1 MEGGCEDMSLV
12 FQQLISGVAMG
23 CIYALVA
30 LGYTFIWNA
39 VGIVNLAQGDFVTL
53 AAFIY
58 GISLVNHLG
67 WPFVLALLGVL
78 AAMALFGAGVEKVV
92 YYPLRTAHPRT
103 VMLSTL
109 ALSILMANLVLIIWG
124 PYPLSTTGPFG
135 HRLLVMGNVSIP
147 YQNIFIIIV
156 GVLLLFLQN
165 FFFTRTSMGK
175 VMRAVAQN
183 QEAATL
189 MGIETS
195 KVIAFTFAYSSAIAG
210 VAGVLIAPVF
220 MISTDLGAV
229 GLKGFASSVIGG
241 FGQVFGAAFGGIF
254 LGIMEVLAASY
265 ISSLY
270 KDAIVFLILILF
282 LLLRPQ
288 GFFGRKGSE
297 SL

>member
-1 MEGGCEDMSLV
+1 MSLIL
-12 FQQLISGVAMG
+12 QQLVGGVAMG

-67 WPFVLALLGVL
+67 WPFALALVGVL
-78 AAMALFGAGVEKVV
+78 LAMAVFGTSVEKVV
-92 YYPLRTAHPRT
+92 YYPLRNAHPRT

-109 ALSILMANLVLIIWG
+109 ALSILMSNLILIVWG

-135 HRLLVMGNVSIP
+135 HAILTIGDVSIP
-147 YQNIFIIIV
+147 YQNIFIIAV
-156 GVLLLFLQN
+156 SVVLLFLQH
-165 FFFTRTSMGK
+165 FFFNRTSLGK

-195 KVIAFTFAYSSAIAG
+195 KIIAFTFAYSSALAGIAG
-210 VAGVLIAPVF
+210 VLVAPIF
-220 MISTDLGAV
+220 MISTDLGAI
-229 GLKGFASSVIGG
+229 GMKGFASSVIGG
-241 FGQVFGAAFGGIF
+241 FGQIFGAAFGGIF
-254 LGIMEVLAASY
+254 LGIVEILAASY

-282 LLLRPQ
+282 LLVRPQ
-288 GFFGRKGSE
+288 GFFGRKGGE